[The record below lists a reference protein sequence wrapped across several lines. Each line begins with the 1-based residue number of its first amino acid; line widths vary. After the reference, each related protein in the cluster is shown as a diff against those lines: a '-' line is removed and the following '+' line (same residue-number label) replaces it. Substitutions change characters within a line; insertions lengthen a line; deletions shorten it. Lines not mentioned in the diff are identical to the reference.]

1 MNWMDVLKLDQVNI
15 GSSVLD
21 TRELPEEKEE
31 RDCCQ
36 EAKDTYK
43 RHHAKSRFRDYDE
56 NKDVIEQY
64 DWMYTGDWQRSRGEL
79 GGFANKSC
87 EKFREFL
94 EDGPTTPTSTYRKIL
109 MEWNK
114 CEGRD

>member
-1 MNWMDVLKLDQVNI
+1 MDWIEILKVKQITTPTTDINI
-15 GSSVLD
+15 KKIPKKKG
-21 TRELPEEKEE
+21 E

-36 EAKDTYK
+36 EAKDRYK
-43 RHHAKSRFRDYDE
+43 RHHSRSRFRDYDE
-56 NKDVIEQY
+56 DKDGIENY
-64 DWMYTGDWQRSRGEL
+64 DYMYTALAGEP

-94 EDGPTTPTSTYRKIL
+94 EDVPGHRYEPDSEYGKIL
-109 MEWNK
+109 REWNK